1 MKAAMGKK
9 NYLALAMASLSL
21 LLAGVLLWEWEQGS
35 RLGRAL
41 TKIRKMPVAA
51 VPAVKILP
59 EFNLPDAEAGFP
71 ELLARPIFVA
81 SRRPMASV
89 SQGVAGAMKKGQFA
103 LVGVVITPSQHS
115 ALLRD
120 VESNKTETVAM
131 GAQIRGLTLGEVEAG
146 KVVLRMGAEIE
157 ELVLKVQVGAKS
169 PPSPTPPPV
178 RGDAPESARPAPS
191 SSPPSPTPPQPVRG
205 DAPGS
210 ARSAPLSSPL
220 SAAEQELADAV
231 RAAKIE
237 AERRAALA
245 KMAPDQ
251 VSAPK
256 NFGLK

>member
-1 MKAAMGKK
+1 MKAAMWKK

-35 RLGRAL
+35 RLGREL

-59 EFNLPDAEAGFP
+59 EFILPDAETGFP

-81 SRRPMASV
+81 SRRPMASA
-89 SQGVAGAMKKGQFA
+89 SQGAAGAMKKGQFA

-146 KVVLRMGAEIE
+146 KVVLRMGAESE
-157 ELVLKVQVGAKS
+157 ELVLKVQVGVKPPPAS
-169 PPSPTPPPV
+169 QPPSPQPQAEAQQAQAAPVPSPKPVSAAIATKPPAIPPPQV
-178 RGDAPESARPAPS
+178 PS
-191 SSPPSPTPPQPVRG
+191 QKTDQTQGLAQEKR
-205 DAPGS
+205 
-210 ARSAPLSSPL
+210 LS
-220 SAAEQELADAV
+220 DAV
-231 RAAKIE
+231 NQNRAK
-237 AERRAALA
+237 
-245 KMAPDQ
+245 Q
-251 VSAPK
+251 
-256 NFGLK
+256 GLPPLNLGPRFPE